1 MKYRHGKSM
10 AVLALLT
17 LSGVTFCGCTPSETI
32 GTPRPS
38 EGTDS
43 ATPRLRVSCT
53 SNIVKDLVRQIG
65 GDHVE
70 VTAIMDGPAVDPH
83 LYTPS
88 PQDINTLTESDVVVY
103 SGLHLEAQF
112 EGALE
117 SLANRGI
124 PAIRVTEILE
134 RDFGDRL
141 LNAEGAVD
149 PHVWF
154 DPELWSS
161 CGDWLASE
169 LAGID
174 AEHAEDY
181 QANAGE
187 FRSLMSSTIERG
199 QAALQ
204 SVPAERRILVTAH
217 DAFQYFAR
225 AFEFEVKAVQGLST
239 ESEPGLRQINELA
252 SLLVETKIS
261 AIFTEQSVSDRNIQA
276 LISECAARGH
286 QLTVGGT
293 LYSDT
298 AGAEGSPEETLAGA
312 LLHNID
318 EIVRGLAPETS
329 SQEAL

>member
-1 MKYRHGKSM
+1 MHNGPLKST
-10 AVLALLT
+10 AFLT
-17 LSGVTFCGCTPSETI
+17 LFLSTAAFFCGCAPSETTESD
-32 GTPRPS
+32 GTS
-38 EGTDS
+38 TTADE
-43 ATPRLRVSCT
+43 RLRVSCT

-65 GDHVE
+65 GEHVD
-70 VTAIMDGPAVDPH
+70 VTAIMDGPAIDPH

-124 PAIRVTEILE
+124 PAVRVTEVLE
-134 RDFGDRL
+134 SEHADRL
-141 LNAEGAVD
+141 LKADGAVD

-154 DPELWSS
+154 DPELWAH
-161 CGDWLASE
+161 CGSWLAEE
-169 LAGID
+169 LSRID
-174 AEHAEDY
+174 APHADDY
-181 QANAGE
+181 RAAASE
-187 FRSLMSSTIERG
+187 FRELMTSTQERG
-199 QAALQ
+199 QEALQ
-204 SVPAERRILVTAH
+204 GIPSERRILVTAH

-225 AFEFEVKAVQGLST
+225 AFEFEVQAVQGLST

-252 SLLVETKIS
+252 SLLVDTKIS

-276 LISECAARGH
+276 LISECESRGH

-298 AGAEGSPEETLAGA
+298 AGPAGTPEETLAGA
-312 LLHNID
+312 ILHN
-318 EIVRGLAPETS
+318 VRQIAAGLEPGSA
-329 SQEAL
+329 SQDTP